1 MYKKRT
7 FYTYAHKGKYSPYVK
22 MCYYMS
28 AHAFY
33 SEKPPVLQ
41 ILGGFLF
48 CIHVVHFIF
57 INSLDERV
65 MSLST

>member
-1 MYKKRT
+1 
-7 FYTYAHKGKYSPYVK
+7 

-33 SEKPPVLQ
+33 SRKPPVLQ

-48 CIHVVHFIF
+48 CIHVVHLIF